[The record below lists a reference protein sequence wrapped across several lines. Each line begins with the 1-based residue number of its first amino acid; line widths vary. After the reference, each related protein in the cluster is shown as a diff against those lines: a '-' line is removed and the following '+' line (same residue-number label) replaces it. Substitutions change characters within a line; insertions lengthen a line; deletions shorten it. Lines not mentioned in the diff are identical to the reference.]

1 MNTRKLKLFIV
12 TLFFPFILIA
22 QNSHLV
28 EGKNGMAATA
38 HPLASKAAIEI
49 LQQGGNAID
58 AAVAAAFVIG
68 VVEPDGS
75 GIGGGGGMV
84 IYLKKEKQS
93 YFISYYAKSPK
104 NTPLDYNSR
113 EERHS
118 GKSICIPGTVAG
130 LTLAHKKFGSLP
142 LSTLLAPAIRYAKD
156 GFEIDATLGSL
167 ILDNA
172 EALAIDPATASVYL
186 EDGFPRME
194 GDVLTQPELAK
205 TLTEISKKGFN
216 GFYKG
221 KIAKSI
227 VEGVNQKGGNLSL
240 KDLKNYKAI
249 LMSPVKGSYR
259 DFEIISSGLPQAGTS
274 IIQGLN
280 MLENANLKEM
290 GHFTKNAKT
299 LHIMAE
305 TFRKIYTDR
314 YYFIGDP
321 KFVDVPLKGLLSK
334 EYALKRFNDINQSKP
349 VPARYRDT
357 EIGDPIKFQNIEDTD
372 NTMTDIEHNG
382 ETTHLS
388 IIDKDGNA
396 VSLTQ
401 TLGTFFG
408 SVQTVNGVLFN
419 CALSNFSTSEN
430 PNILAGNKLPRSTIS
445 PTIVLKDNEP
455 YLIIGTPGGSRIL
468 SSIIE
473 VIVNVLD
480 FNMDAEEA
488 NQAPRFYT
496 QRFVDYLHIESGIG
510 TRVIDELKTM
520 GHPIRV
526 YEGVDLFFGGVQ
538 LITVDPKTGMYT
550 GSADIRRGGIAIGY

>member
-1 MNTRKLKLFIV
+1 MNSRNLKLFIV

-22 QNSHLV
+22 QNSQLV

-49 LQQGGNAID
+49 LQQGGNAVD

-84 IYLKKEKQS
+84 IYLKEQKQS

-130 LTLAHKKFGSLP
+130 LTLAHEKFGSLP

-167 ILDNA
+167 ILDNT

-194 GDVLTQPELAK
+194 GEILMQPDLAK

-227 VEGVNQKGGNLSL
+227 VEGVNQRGGNLTL

-259 DFEIISSGLPQAGTS
+259 DFEIISSGLPQAGAS

-280 MLENANLKEM
+280 MLENVNLKEM

-321 KFVDVPLKGLLSK
+321 KFVDVPIKGLLSK
-334 EYALKRFNDINQSKP
+334 EFALKRFNDINQSKP

-357 EIGDPIKFQNIEDTD
+357 EVGDPIKFQNIENTD
-372 NTMTDIEHNG
+372 NTMIDIEHNG

-419 CALSNFSTSEN
+419 CALSNFSTSKN

-445 PTIVLKDNEP
+445 PTIVLKDNDP

-496 QRFVDYLHIESGIG
+496 QRFVDYLHVESGIG
-510 TRVIDELKTM
+510 TKVIDELKTM
-520 GHPIRV
+520 GHPVRV
-526 YEGVDLFFGGVQ
+526 YQGVDLFFGGVQ

-550 GSADIRRGGIAIGY
+550 GSADMRRGGIAIGY